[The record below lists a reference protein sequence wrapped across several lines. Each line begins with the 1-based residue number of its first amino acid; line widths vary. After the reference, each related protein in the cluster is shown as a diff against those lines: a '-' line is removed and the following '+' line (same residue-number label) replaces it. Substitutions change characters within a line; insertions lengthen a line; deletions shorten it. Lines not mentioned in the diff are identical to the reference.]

1 MAGSVRGNIAAKRTA
16 GVKGD
21 VMLYL
26 VKVDFWKTGN
36 DGPVKG
42 ASEAIEAIEAEGWH
56 LDQMTY
62 DGRQS
67 SNGGVLLLFRR
78 VQPESAQQW
87 PAEPAQQAPVPPAP
101 QQWQQP
107 AYQQPGPGQFAAPQP
122 GYHQEP
128 YNGPWPPR

>member
-1 MAGSVRGNIAAKRTA
+1 MAGSIRGNIAARRTA

-42 ASEAIEAIEAEGWH
+42 ASEAIEAIEAEGWR

-67 SNGGVLLLFRR
+67 SNGGVLPLFRR
-78 VQPESAQQW
+78 VRPERAQQPTESAQQA
-87 PAEPAQQAPVPPAP
+87 PASPAP
-101 QQWQQP
+101 QQGQQP
-107 AYQQPGPGQFAAPQP
+107 AHQQPGPRQFTAPQP
-122 GYHQEP
+122 GYRQEP
-128 YNGPWPPR
+128 YDGPWPPR

>member
-1 MAGSVRGNIAAKRTA
+1 MPSARGNIAAKRTA

-42 ASEAIEAIEAEGWH
+42 ATEAIEAIEAEGWR

-78 VQPESAQQW
+78 VRPEPPTPPQSWAAQP
-87 PAEPAQQAPVPPAP
+87 
-101 QQWQQP
+101 QP
-107 AYQQPGPGQFAAPQP
+107 HLGYGQQPGLGDLAQPQQPWQGQQD
-122 GYHQEP
+122 
-128 YNGPWPPR
+128 